1 VLLQKPAAAALTNLL
16 RGTSELKAAVAS
28 APEAIASLV
37 TALSANSLELQTV
50 AAAALGEL
58 CARNAANKQAVAAS
72 PGAVARLVAML
83 DTSDD
88 SSSGSSDSSSSVVG
102 SAAGPPG
109 GTAASVQV
117 MSLVHAGT
125 ITCSFHLQ
133 DLAKWACIVSSI
145 TVTCY
150 CCICLCTSCASD
162 LPFACMRLA
171 GSSSCCTL
179 QPVHHDID
187 QAADRHNT

>member
-1 VLLQKPAAAALTNLL
+1 MHRWLHVLLQKPAAAALTNLL
-16 RGTSELKAAVAS
+16 RGTCELKAAVAS

-37 TALSANSLELQTV
+37 TALSAASLELQTV

-72 PGAVARLVAML
+72 PGALARLVAML

-88 SSSGSSDSSSSVVG
+88 SSSGSSESSSSVVG

-117 MSLVHAGT
+117 MPLGTLLLLLVVSIWKIEPSAH
-125 ITCSFHLQ
+125 
-133 DLAKWACIVSSI
+133 VSSHHSQCHS
-145 TVTCY
+145 TV
-150 CCICLCTSCASD
+150 
-162 LPFACMRLA
+162 
-171 GSSSCCTL
+171 
-179 QPVHHDID
+179 
-187 QAADRHNT
+187 N